1 MLAQLKKGVLE
12 YCILHVVSG
21 GEFYGYEIM
30 KSILAVFS
38 DTSEQTVYTI
48 LRRLLSD
55 GYTECFSK
63 DISSGPPRKYYR
75 MTKKGQ
81 DYLKS
86 CHNDWKYITDCVGK
100 FTM

>member
-12 YCILHVVSG
+12 YCILRIVAS

-30 KSILAVFS
+30 KSTVAVFS

-48 LRRLLSD
+48 LRRLLAD

-63 DISSGPPRKYYR
+63 GFSSGPPRKYYR

-86 CHNDWKYITDCVGK
+86 CHDDWKYITACVEK
-100 FTM
+100 ITK